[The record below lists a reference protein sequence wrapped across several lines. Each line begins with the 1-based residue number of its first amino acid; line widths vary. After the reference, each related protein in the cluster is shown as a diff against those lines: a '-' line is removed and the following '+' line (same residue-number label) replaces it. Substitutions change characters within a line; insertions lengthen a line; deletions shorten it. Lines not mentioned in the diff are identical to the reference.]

1 MKFAL
6 HNLPFLKGIE
16 AQTLQSLTQ
25 NNHITQRT
33 YHKGATVHI
42 RGAVCNILDV
52 VLSGRLVAY
61 ALAASGSQTV
71 LFEFAK
77 NSVVGANLLFGEQ
90 NTYPVDII
98 CTADCTVVHIS
109 KQGVEQLLDNHAFV
123 MRFIRSLSLN
133 SQQMNQKI
141 AMHAQK
147 SLRENLTDYLLALSV
162 EQNSGALQ
170 LPVTKKQLADYLG
183 VQRPSLFREL
193 KRMKDDGLLEIKN
206 KTVTIKKPLRQTE
219 REV

>member
-1 MKFAL
+1 MKSAL
-6 HNLPFLKGIE
+6 HNLPFLKGVE
-16 AQTLQSLTQ
+16 AQTLQGLAQ

-33 YHKGATVHI
+33 YYKDATVHKQ
-42 RGAVCNILDV
+42 GSVCHMLDV
-52 VLSGRLVAY
+52 VLSGKLAAC

-90 NTYPVDII
+90 NTYPVDIT
-98 CTADCTVVHIS
+98 CTADCTVVHIT
-109 KQGVEQLLDNHAFV
+109 KQGVEQLLDTHAFV

-147 SLRENLTDYLLALSV
+147 SLRENLTDYLLALST
-162 EQNSGALQ
+162 EQKSDVLN

-183 VQRPSLFREL
+183 VQRPSLFREF
-193 KRMKDDGLLEIKN
+193 KRMKQEGLIAVEN
-206 KTVTIKKPLRQTE
+206 KTVTIKKPLCQSE
-219 REV
+219 